1 MQKHSN
7 RYAGLDGAHDRSRH
21 GRLLQTRRYANQ
33 RRRSDNPDVAMLQ
46 QELDEMD
53 RQLEEATRREASLRL
68 ELEEKRGEAE
78 ALRRVG
84 EATGSAFD
92 HEDMLKVTADIA
104 TQITGT
110 DSCQVYLFD
119 SARAELVLRAADA
132 SFANMVNKIRLKL
145 GEGITGWVARERKP
159 VAVSSKAY
167 QDHRFRDFPGMDEL
181 EYESMLSV
189 PLVTRGEILG
199 VINVRTRK
207 PHEYSRS
214 QIRLL
219 SGIANQVAGA
229 IERSRRYRQLERHAV
244 QLHTLSEVGQAITSN
259 MYLEELLQLFV
270 TMTAR
275 TMNFKICT
283 VMLVDKDKG
292 ELVIKATQADSKEY
306 TGKPNLKIGES
317 VSGRAVAEKRVIT
330 VADVQRAP
338 EYIFPDIAQRAGV
351 RSIACIPLMIKGE
364 VSGVLNCYTEKVHI
378 FSMEELVIL
387 QALGAQAALAI
398 EHAKL
403 IVKSAVIQEM
413 HHRIKNNLQQIVSL
427 VRLEMRYSKY
437 TTVEDAL
444 NDTLSRIL
452 AISTV
457 HELLTRDDLDTV
469 SIKKVAESILT
480 ATQQSVVPPGKT
492 VHSSIV
498 GDDFVLPTAKAT
510 SMALV
515 LNELVQNAVE
525 HGFKTLNDG
534 RIQIQMSATE
544 TEYRVGV
551 LNDGEPLPE
560 GFKYSSSNSLG
571 LSIVETLVRGDLQ
584 GTFTLENAKF
594 DPGIIAIV
602 QMPR

>member
-1 MQKHSN
+1 MKV
-7 RYAGLDGAHDRSRH
+7 RSPRA
-21 GRLLQTRRYANQ
+21 RTPLRTRRLVNAL
-33 RRRSDNPDVAMLQ
+33 RRTDDPDVALLHE
-46 QELDEMD
+46 ELAIRD
-53 RQLEEATRREASLRL
+53 RLLRDAAIREDALRI
-68 ELEEKRGEAE
+68 EIEEKRGEAD

-92 HEDMLKVTADIA
+92 HEEMLKVTADIA
-104 TQITGT
+104 VQITGT

-119 SARAELVLRAADA
+119 TAKSELVLRAADE
-132 SFANMVNKIRLKL
+132 SFANMVGKIRLKL

-159 VAVSSKAY
+159 VSVSNKAY
-167 QDHRFRDFPGMDEL
+167 LDHRFKDFPGMDEL

-189 PLVTRGEILG
+189 PLVTRGEIHG
-199 VINVRTRK
+199 VINVRTRR
-207 PHEYSRS
+207 PHEYSKG
-214 QIRLL
+214 QVRLL

-229 IERSRRYRQLERHAV
+229 IERSHRYRQLERNVV
-244 QLHTLSEVGQAITSN
+244 QLHTLSEVSQAITSN
-259 MYLEELLQLFV
+259 MYLDELLQLFV

-275 TMNFKICT
+275 TMNYKICT
-283 VMLVDKDKG
+283 VMLVDHEKG

-306 TGKPNLKIGES
+306 TRKPNLKIGES
-317 VSGRAVAEKRVIT
+317 VSGRAVSERRVIT
-330 VADVQRAP
+330 VADVQMAP
-338 EYIFPDIAQRAGV
+338 EYIFPDIAQKAGV
-351 RSIACIPLMIKGE
+351 RSIASIPLMIKGA

-387 QALGAQAALAI
+387 QALGTQAALAV

-403 IVKSAVIQEM
+403 LVKSAVIQEM

-457 HELLTRDDLDTV
+457 HELLTRDDLDSV
-469 SIKKVAESILT
+469 SIKKVAEGILN

-492 VHSSIV
+492 IV
-498 GDDFVLPTAKAT
+498 TTISGDDFVLPLAKAT

-525 HGFKTLNDG
+525 HGFRTLNDG
-534 RIQIQMSATE
+534 RIQIQLSETE
-544 TEYRVGV
+544 TEYRIAVI
-551 LNDGEPLPE
+551 NDGEPLPA
-560 GFKYSSSNSLG
+560 GFNYNSGNSLG
-571 LSIVETLVRGDLQ
+571 LSIVETLVRGDLH
-584 GTFTLENAKF
+584 GSFTLDNAVY
-594 DPGIIAIV
+594 DNGIIAIV
-602 QMPR
+602 VVPK